1 MEDKLNKQTG
11 GLQRTQQGSPTK
23 MQTVRIA
30 STHRLESLWRLVT
43 PVGAQV
49 DKEEGA
55 VQSISLEMKE

>member
-1 MEDKLNKQTG
+1 MEDKLNKQAG

-43 PVGAQV
+43 PVGLKSTRK
-49 DKEEGA
+49 KEPCNL
-55 VQSISLEMKE
+55 SPWK